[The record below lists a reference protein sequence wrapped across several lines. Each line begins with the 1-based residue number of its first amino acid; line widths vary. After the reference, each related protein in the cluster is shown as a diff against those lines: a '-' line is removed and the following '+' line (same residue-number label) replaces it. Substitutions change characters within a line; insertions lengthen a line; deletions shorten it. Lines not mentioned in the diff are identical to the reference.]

1 MYYVEVTMNMAKYT
15 SSWQSAA
22 EAAGESQYLNQLL
35 EDLKLIF
42 LTETDLS
49 YICM

>member
-22 EAAGESQYLNQLL
+22 GAAEECQHLNQL
-35 EDLKLIF
+35 EENLIKNDIF
-42 LTETDLS
+42 
-49 YICM
+49 